1 MVGESRGGIHLKEDR
16 MGNRIVSIVL
26 LTGCVV
32 IGSLVAGCTTHTHD
46 RDESHPPTVIHNET
60 TPSSSSVREGAR
72 EGAREGIRDSTY
84 PR

>member
-1 MVGESRGGIHLKEDR
+1 MGKKMVSL
-16 MGNRIVSIVL
+16 VL

-32 IGSLVAGCTTHTHD
+32 FAGLVAGCTTHTHD
-46 RDESHPPTVIHNET
+46 RDESRPPTVINNET

-72 EGAREGIRDSTY
+72 EGAREGVRDSTF